1 MATVTRHG
9 IGYRDLEEATG
20 LAGTTL
26 RRYAKRF
33 PGFLPVKIGDRA
45 ARFQPEAVDVFRR
58 IHALYVEGHRTEEI
72 RAILAEEVPQVHEVA
87 TPATTVA
94 TIAPPAPDGGWPAV
108 LREVLTAHNALRAEL
123 DHERQARAALEDKLR
138 VLEAEL
144 VQGKRRQREFERAVE
159 NRLKPTK

>member
-1 MATVTRHG
+1 MAIVARHG
-9 IGYRDLEEATG
+9 LGYRDLEEQTG

-33 PGFLPVKIGDRA
+33 PAFLPVKIVDRA
-45 ARFQPEAVDVFRR
+45 ARFQADAVDVFRR

-94 TIAPPAPDGGWPAV
+94 TIAPPAPEGGWPAV
-108 LREVLTAHNALRAEL
+108 LRELLATCNGLRAEL
-123 DHERQARAALEDKLR
+123 DQERQARAALEQKLLL
-138 VLEAEL
+138 LESEL
-144 VQGKRRQREFERAVE
+144 ILGKRRQRQFERAIE
-159 NRLKPTK
+159 GRLKPTK

>member
-1 MATVTRHG
+1 MAIVARHG

-33 PGFLPVKIGDRA
+33 PAFLPVKFVDRA
-45 ARFQPEAVDVFRR
+45 ARFQPDAVDVFRR
-58 IHALYVEGHRTEEI
+58 VHALYEAGHRTEEI

-87 TPATTVA
+87 TVA

-123 DHERQARAALEDKLR
+123 DQERQARAALEQKLL

-144 VQGKRRQREFERAVE
+144 IQAKRRSREFERAIE
-159 NRLKPTK
+159 GRLKPAK